1 MEPKDLKNSKNELSG
16 TQVEPETINDQDVA
30 EVAEEQIEVAEV
42 TESEEAVVKTVTE
55 PVEVVVEEK
64 VTGVEESI
72 VAEEP
77 TIVEEA
83 VEVEETVEA
92 EEVIESAETVPEEV
106 AAVVEESEV
115 AEEPTEAEEV
125 VDVEETVEVEE
136 IVEESVTEPEVE
148 SVVAVTEEE
157 VAEVEESV
165 EDNSQKDERTDYAA
179 LNEVE
184 LINALRVLLEG
195 DDDRI
200 KDDVEAIK
208 VHFFRLYRANI
219 EAQKAAFIEA
229 GGDVAEFK
237 AEPDPNELDLRELLK
252 QYQDERNDRNKKIDE
267 LKDENLQKKYDIIEE
282 IKALINNKESIN
294 RTFHEFRELQNRWRE
309 IGLVPQAKLKD
320 LWETYHHHVE
330 NFYDFIKINK
340 ELRDLDLKKNLEI
353 KMEICEK
360 SEELL
365 VEPSII
371 KAFNILQKYHEQWRE
386 VGPVPRDK
394 KDELWE
400 R

>member
-42 TESEEAVVKTVTE
+42 TESEETVVETVSE

-77 TIVEEA
+77 AIVEEV
-83 VEVEETVEA
+83 VEVEETVE
-92 EEVIESAETVPEEV
+92 EEVIEPVEAVTEEV

-115 AEEPTEAEEV
+115 AEEPAI
-125 VDVEETVEVEE
+125 VEQTVEADE

-165 EDNSQKDERTDYAA
+165 EDNSQKDEGTDYAA

-252 QYQDERNDRNKKIDE
+252 QYQ
-267 LKDENLQKKYDIIEE
+267 
-282 IKALINNKESIN
+282 
-294 RTFHEFRELQNRWRE
+294 
-309 IGLVPQAKLKD
+309 
-320 LWETYHHHVE
+320 
-330 NFYDFIKINK
+330 
-340 ELRDLDLKKNLEI
+340 
-353 KMEICEK
+353 
-360 SEELL
+360 
-365 VEPSII
+365 
-371 KAFNILQKYHEQWRE
+371 
-386 VGPVPRDK
+386 
-394 KDELWE
+394 
-400 R
+400 